1 MAAQLSRTTFPKPTN
16 YVVGSD
22 NTHRSAL
29 KSLVPCFFI
38 DSLVFLP
45 QLHQLLRAIA
55 LQLRVKFLSLL
66 KELKY
71 EGGERW
77 KHEAVGN
84 GVCMRAM
91 TIFFGQ
97 LIDSIGGSMTIATE
111 VHEVTE
117 VSLKFGYLAVAS
129 AVATFFQ
136 VASWMVTG
144 ERQAARIRSLYLK
157 SILRQDIGFFDD
169 EINGGEVIERM
180 SGDTILIQD
189 AIGEKLRSWKFY
201 TASGGILGRL
211 CRSFPQGAA
220 AHGGAIIFNPTI
232 SHFGCHPAQAGGQ
245 VFIPGTSILLGG
257 SQHCGADNRLDKNR
271 EKQAMA
277 KYNKSLSGA
286 YKSGVQ
292 ESLVSGLGL
301 GTLMCILFCSYGFA
315 FWYGGK
321 TILDKGYTA
330 GTVIN
335 VIFAVVISSL

>member
-1 MAAQLSRTTFPKPTN
+1 MREEKDGSTRLVPYYKLFSFADSLD
-16 YVVGSD
+16 YVLMLVGSI
-22 NTHRSAL
+22 S
-29 KSLVPCFFI
+29 
-38 DSLVFLP
+38 
-45 QLHQLLRAIA
+45 
-55 LQLRVKFLSLL
+55 
-66 KELKY
+66 
-71 EGGERW
+71 
-77 KHEAVGN
+77 AVGN

-189 AIGEKLRSWKFY
+189 AIGEK
-201 TASGGILGRL
+201 
-211 CRSFPQGAA
+211 GAA